1 MLLSSCSLNCTK
13 FTQQKKN
20 PSYVFQLEERGQFNA
35 FLIEILCFELKT
47 VHKHLKKVPLKVIK
61 QSKVLFSEV
70 PSAIE
75 TLSRYFLSTISG
87 VVMKKFFHLTPIS
100 VSTHS
105 FTVFL
110 CHRKKESFSEYLPIF
125 IYGKASE
132 REVNFSH
139 LKNWVTKR

>member
-1 MLLSSCSLNCTK
+1 
-13 FTQQKKN
+13 
-20 PSYVFQLEERGQFNA
+20 
-35 FLIEILCFELKT
+35 
-47 VHKHLKKVPLKVIK
+47 
-61 QSKVLFSEV
+61 
-70 PSAIE
+70 
-75 TLSRYFLSTISG
+75 
-87 VVMKKFFHLTPIS
+87 MKKFFHLTPIS

-139 LKNWVTKR
+139 LKNWVTKRWKKFKSLHFREKEEKSKWASEKEIWTTAGAGSMNQRKTQVWIS